1 MRIGPR
7 YKRARRLGADI
18 FPKTDSP
25 KYAIRAG
32 KALVKGYGR
41 SEFGAQLKEKQRARF
56 FYGISERQFSR
67 YVKNA
72 IAKKSER
79 DDEALYTE
87 LETRLDN
94 VIYRFGIAPSRQAAR
109 QYVSHGHFTVAE
121 ALRKVKGIGH
131 NLASNLAI
139 PVTTK
144 LNVSLSE
151 LIGNLSEE
159 QTTELEGIVKFPQK
173 FGVKNFM
180 LNRQQDIDSGEA
192 KHLLMAELAFAKR
205 QDITRERDSRSYRG
219 WRHSIGQK
227 TRGQHTRTTGRT
239 GMTVGV
245 LKKAVKAAK
254 AAAATGAQEKS
265 GGEKE
270 KK

>member
-41 SEFGAQLKEKQRARF
+41 REFGAQLKEKQRARF

-109 QYVSHGHFTVAE
+109 QYVSHGHFTVAGVRVTVPSYRTRIGDVIR
-121 ALRKVKGIGH
+121 LRKGSESKRPFTALTDLLRDHEAPLWLRFDAQKGEGVVVGNP
-131 NLASNLAI
+131 NL
-139 PVTTK
+139 
-144 LNVSLSE
+144 
-151 LIGNLSEE
+151 
-159 QTTELEGIVKFPQK
+159 
-173 FGVKNFM
+173 VKNQLPFNIAAI
-180 LNRQQDIDSGEA
+180 LE
-192 KHLLMAELAFAKR
+192 F
-205 QDITRERDSRSYRG
+205 YR
-219 WRHSIGQK
+219 R
-227 TRGQHTRTTGRT
+227 
-239 GMTVGV
+239 
-245 LKKAVKAAK
+245 
-254 AAAATGAQEKS
+254 
-265 GGEKE
+265 
-270 KK
+270 

>member
-1 MRIGPR
+1 MADETKKGSGGFSGKQAKNQEPAKPQSQPVGSTTQSQKFAKRKHLENKEFRGILRIVGQ
-7 YKRARRLGADI
+7 DV
-18 FPKTDSP
+18 D
-25 KYAIRAG
+25 
-32 KALVKGYGR
+32 
-41 SEFGAQLKEKQRARF
+41 
-56 FYGISERQFSR
+56 
-67 YVKNA
+67 
-72 IAKKSER
+72 
-79 DDEALYTE
+79 
-87 LETRLDN
+87 
-94 VIYRFGIAPSRQAAR
+94 
-109 QYVSHGHFTVAE
+109 GHFTVAE